1 MVAHLRQL
9 ELNFGDGSVQDA
21 YLDEQPECICILV
34 AVITK
39 LADLW
44 ETKHE
49 ILHTSMLGN
58 LRPSL
63 AMWYFSMIEVSGR
76 RSQRPES
83 YNFWKFELTR
93 KMSV

>member
-9 ELNFGDGSVQDA
+9 ELNFADESVQDA
-21 YLDEQPECICILV
+21 YLGEQSVCICKLA

-44 ETKHE
+44 EIKHQ
-49 ILHTSMLGN
+49 IVHTAMLGN
-58 LRPSL
+58 SRPSL
-63 AMWYFSMIEVSGR
+63 VLWYSSMMEVSGR

-83 YNFWKFELTR
+83 YNFWKLELTR
-93 KMSV
+93 RMSA